1 MKFFSSITLLLIT
14 LFNSDAQVVN
24 SDFQKLFDLY
34 IMDKNEECYSQ
45 SLKRMEKDKYR
56 TSPEVYV
63 FAMRSAVKLLD
74 DRHFT
79 ENNPRLLKDALKYG
93 TKYVKYKNRTE
104 NPGDYDLYYSVDI
117 ENLRYIGLDEA
128 EYYYHES
135 KYRKAAYYSKK
146 VYKLAP
152 DDPRNQLILG
162 LAQLTRRNTREG
174 KANLEAGLENLANES
189 SDKGNELLEKE
200 KEIIY
205 FLARASSIEL
215 VGMHKQ
221 ELAREIIESLSMVL
235 TKQQQ
240 EKLNEQFQNEGSKS

>member
-1 MKFFSSITLLLIT
+1 
-14 LFNSDAQVVN
+14 
-24 SDFQKLFDLY
+24 
-34 IMDKNEECYSQ
+34 
-45 SLKRMEKDKYR
+45 MEKDKYR

-63 FAMRSAVKLLD
+63 FAMRSSVKLLN

-93 TKYVKYKNRTE
+93 TKYVKYKNKTE
-104 NPGDYDLYYSVDI
+104 NPGDYDLYYSPDI
-117 ENLRYIGLDEA
+117 ENLRFIGLDEA

-174 KANLEAGLENLANES
+174 KANIEASLENLANEP
-189 SDKGNELLEKE
+189 SDKGGDLLEKE

-205 FLARASSIEL
+205 FLTRASSIEL

-221 ELAREIIESLSMVL
+221 ELAREIIESLSLVL

>member
-1 MKFFSSITLLLIT
+1 
-14 LFNSDAQVVN
+14 
-24 SDFQKLFDLY
+24 
-34 IMDKNEECYSQ
+34 
-45 SLKRMEKDKYR
+45 MEKDKYR

-162 LAQLTRRNTREG
+162 LAQQT
-174 KANLEAGLENLANES
+174 
-189 SDKGNELLEKE
+189 
-200 KEIIY
+200 
-205 FLARASSIEL
+205 
-215 VGMHKQ
+215 
-221 ELAREIIESLSMVL
+221 
-235 TKQQQ
+235 
-240 EKLNEQFQNEGSKS
+240 